1 MTTAVAKP
9 KAGQKRIMDMNKVE
23 VEEYFAEATKQAQQE
38 IHAKGLPYTI
48 GDKNGIYAVFPNG
61 RKVFT
66 RYNNTENGGL
76 TNL

>member
-9 KAGQKRIMDMNKVE
+9 KVDQKRVMDMNKAE
-23 VEEYFAEATKQAQQE
+23 VEEYFAEATRQAQQE

-48 GDKNGIYAVFPNG
+48 GDKTGMYAVFPNG

-66 RYNNTENGGL
+66 PYNKAEVNEGQ
-76 TNL
+76 